1 MQEAREY
8 MLHVIWRTM
17 DPIEKFTFLDD
28 TEQYYIPRLKLEK
41 DVDGKIELYDTT
53 SDIYRPVERCF
64 LEFAYENSI
73 KELSDVLCY
82 SYAVDKVERLLKKEK
97 EVPEPVIQK
106 AKDRVRVLEQKTNIN
121 LNQIKENYGKQ
132 QRSTEQTVQGL

>member
-1 MQEAREY
+1 MREAREY

-64 LEFAYENSI
+64 LEYAYENTI
-73 KELSDVLCY
+73 KELSNVLCY
-82 SYAVDKVERLLKKEK
+82 SYAFDRLESILTKEK
-97 EVPEPVIQK
+97 DFAEPVIQK
-106 AKDRVRVLEQKTNIN
+106 AKDKVRLLQRKTNIH
-121 LNQIKENYGKQ
+121 LNQIKENYDKQ
-132 QRSTEQTVQGL
+132 RQDSEAIQEV